1 MTVERKISKFYL
13 LLHGFKLS
21 DEDINIWTKQVPIKH
36 SHDVMIYNYHWKE
49 RILKYI
55 CYDCIGYVQ
64 YTGQIDDEQKAYNE
78 ILTI

>member
-1 MTVERKISKFYL
+1 MTLRRKISKFNL

-21 DEDINIWTKQVPIKH
+21 DEDINIWTKRVPIKR

-49 RILKYI
+49 RILKYT
-55 CYDCIGYVQ
+55 CYDCIGFVL